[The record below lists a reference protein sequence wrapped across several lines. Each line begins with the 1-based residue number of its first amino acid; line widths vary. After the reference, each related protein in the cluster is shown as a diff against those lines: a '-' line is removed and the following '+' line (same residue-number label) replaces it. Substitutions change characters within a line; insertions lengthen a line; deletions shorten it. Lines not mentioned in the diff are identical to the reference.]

1 MLKDI
6 EKHYTFFDLNG
17 EKIDLKRRKAIDQY
31 KEIHKDFSFN
41 FTSIVLISAERG
53 EDTKRCVESI
63 FNYTPEPFEIIIS
76 DVGSS
81 EGTKKIL
88 KELKGANSN
97 IHMICNKDST
107 GTTGQRNQGIF
118 LSLGGLLV
126 FMDNDVLALP
136 NWLKS
141 LKSVIQKDEKIGAVG
156 AKLLKPDRLTV
167 YYCGAH
173 AVTLEKDGEI
183 YGIGLDKGEELSE
196 LRKDDPI
203 PQVEGEVP
211 WYSTTT
217 LLIRRDVVYKCDG
230 FDDII
235 GGKGIFI
242 ANEDKDLSLSIR
254 KEGFKIWYCP
264 ESETIHNHDY
274 SLVNR
279 EDKYH
284 KLYRLRMNQIE
295 KDTLYFMRKWN
306 LTYLLERLPHEDNTK
321 KLVGSKLIPV
331 KLDLSSIP
339 YSDDLVRLK

>member
-6 EKHYTFFDLNG
+6 EKHYTFVDLNG
-17 EKIDLKRRKAIDQY
+17 EKIDVAGRKAVDQY
-31 KEIHKDFSFN
+31 KEIHKDFSLD
-41 FTSIVLISAERG
+41 FTSIITISAERG
-53 EDTKRCVESI
+53 EDTRRCVESI
-63 FNYTPEPFEIIIS
+63 FNHTPEPFEIIIS

-88 KELKGANSN
+88 RELKKSNSN
-97 IHMICNKDST
+97 VHMICNTSST
-107 GTTGQRNQGIF
+107 GTTGQRNQGIHV
-118 LSLGGLLV
+118 SKGGLLV

-136 NWLKS
+136 QWLKS

-156 AKLLKPDRLTV
+156 AKLLKPDRLSV

-173 AVTLEKDGEI
+173 AVTLEKDGKI
-183 YGIGLDKGEELSE
+183 YGIGLDKAEELSK

-203 PQVEGEVP
+203 AQVEGEVP

-217 LLIRRDVVYKCDG
+217 LLVRRDAVYQCGG
-230 FDDII
+230 FDGMRD
-235 GGKGIFI
+235 GKGIFI
-242 ANEDKDLSLSIR
+242 ANEDKDLSLSLR

-274 SLVNR
+274 SKVDR
-279 EDKYH
+279 SDKYH
-284 KLYRLRMNQIE
+284 KAYRLRMEQIE

-306 LTYLLERLPHEDNTK
+306 LTYLLEKLPHEDNTK
-321 KLVGSKLIPV
+321 KLVDDKLIPIR
-331 KLDLSSIP
+331 LDLSSMP

>member
-6 EKHYTFFDLNG
+6 EKHYTFVALNG
-17 EKIDLKRRKAIDQY
+17 EKMDVKGRKAVDQY
-31 KEIHKDFSFN
+31 KEIHKDFSFD
-41 FTSIVLISAERG
+41 FTSIILISAERR
-53 EDTKRCVESI
+53 EDTGRCVESI

-88 KELKGANSN
+88 KELDGSNSN
-97 IHMICNKDST
+97 IHVICNSFST
-107 GTTGQRNQGIF
+107 GTTGQRNQGIH
-118 LSLGGLLV
+118 LSRGGLLV

-136 NWLKS
+136 HWLKS
-141 LKSVIQKDEKIGAVG
+141 LKGVIQKDENIGAVG
-156 AKLLKPDRLTV
+156 AKLLKPDRLSV

-173 AVTLEKDGEI
+173 AVTLEKDGKV

-196 LRKDDPI
+196 LGKDDPM

-217 LLIRRDVVYKCDG
+217 LLVRRDAVYKCGG
-230 FDDII
+230 FDDIR
-235 GGKGIFI
+235 GGEGIFI
-242 ANEDKDLSLSIR
+242 ANEDKALSLALR

-274 SLVNR
+274 SQVNR
-279 EDKYH
+279 KDKYH
-284 KLYRLRMNQIE
+284 KAYRLRMDQIE
-295 KDTLYFMRKWN
+295 KDGLYFMRKWN
-306 LTYLLERLPHEDNTK
+306 LTYLLEKLPHEDNTK
-321 KLVGSKLIPV
+321 KLVDSELIPV